1 MKNIIET
8 IKNNILFGMLISIII
23 VIVVTVQVFDFM
35 VTNQQDDEIDKLSS
49 FITYSINNSVGAE
62 DLIQSYLIQILE
74 STTYQ
79 IEAEIG
85 NRDLS
90 NFTLE
95 DLEEIKER
103 YKLSGVALFKKEDED
118 IIIEKSTSEHEVGL
132 STKTWGFWHEAF
144 SQLLNDEEVSIG
156 RGVSIG
162 KFWAGPRSLAYGQD
176 GYYIFTYYKIE
187 NQPYLLNI
195 YVDDMNAFGL
205 VKKNDPNKLVKQMI
219 QETDFIDEIAV
230 INVDA
235 WNNRFLQE
243 NRSKLQDF
251 TVEYGRY
258 TSFTAEDTYY
268 LNKVN
273 KLIDE
278 SKIKKEVVY
287 EGQKY
292 TKIYKKLKDDQVAI
306 FLVNNINK
314 ALVKRQIIWII
325 LSGLILIC
333 VLGFS
338 MVFIYTKKYT
348 DLLKIERS
356 RLKIAEEY
364 RHTVQILPSIVLR
377 VKKNKDEFIVKHCE
391 GKGLL
396 ELGINRYKAQNSLLE
411 DVLPKSYYEI
421 VTQGINHA
429 LEGQE
434 HSFEYAYKGKVY
446 ENKIQPI
453 LDKDEIDEIIIFA
466 NDITRLRKSENRAK
480 YLAYHDS
487 LTSLPNRLYLKE
499 KVESLIEKRS
509 TKFIVCFIDLDG
521 FKYINDTSGHDI
533 GDELLIQVSRRI
545 SQLAN
550 ENDFLARIGGDEFA
564 FIFMDIENESE
575 IKEKVKKLTSLI
587 GMQYTI
593 EGIEYKITSSIGIS
607 RFPEDADSYTELIKK
622 ADLAMY
628 KVKDNGKDG
637 FNIFSEK

>member
-118 IIIEKSTSEHEVGL
+118 IVIEKSTSEHEVGL

-144 SQLLNDEEVSIG
+144 SQLLDEEEVSIG

-162 KFWAGPRSLAYGQD
+162 KFWDGPRSLAYGQD

-278 SKIKKEVVY
+278 SKIKK
-287 EGQKY
+287 
-292 TKIYKKLKDDQVAI
+292 
-306 FLVNNINK
+306 
-314 ALVKRQIIWII
+314 R
-325 LSGLILIC
+325 SG
-333 VLGFS
+333 V
-338 MVFIYTKKYT
+338 
-348 DLLKIERS
+348 
-356 RLKIAEEY
+356 
-364 RHTVQILPSIVLR
+364 
-377 VKKNKDEFIVKHCE
+377 
-391 GKGLL
+391 
-396 ELGINRYKAQNSLLE
+396 
-411 DVLPKSYYEI
+411 
-421 VTQGINHA
+421 
-429 LEGQE
+429 
-434 HSFEYAYKGKVY
+434 
-446 ENKIQPI
+446 
-453 LDKDEIDEIIIFA
+453 
-466 NDITRLRKSENRAK
+466 
-480 YLAYHDS
+480 
-487 LTSLPNRLYLKE
+487 
-499 KVESLIEKRS
+499 
-509 TKFIVCFIDLDG
+509 
-521 FKYINDTSGHDI
+521 
-533 GDELLIQVSRRI
+533 
-545 SQLAN
+545 
-550 ENDFLARIGGDEFA
+550 
-564 FIFMDIENESE
+564 
-575 IKEKVKKLTSLI
+575 
-587 GMQYTI
+587 
-593 EGIEYKITSSIGIS
+593 
-607 RFPEDADSYTELIKK
+607 
-622 ADLAMY
+622 
-628 KVKDNGKDG
+628 
-637 FNIFSEK
+637 